1 MDGPARGVVDDRMV
15 ARPNGGPEPV
25 ADESE
30 SIWQTDDVTE
40 TTSEFDA
47 ALTGPQLL
55 EDWTIGN
62 AVNGG
67 VSMALMAAAL
77 RRVLDADGRHP
88 DCLALSAYFLSA
100 ARPGPYRVEPEVVR
114 AGRTMS
120 TGQVSLLQDEGG
132 ERVERIRALATF
144 GHLGAMSEPVR
155 RQAAAPSMPP
165 PEKCVG
171 FDDLPEGT
179 SPIKVPPI
187 MRRVDLRL
195 DPETAMWGLGQPS
208 MAGRMRGWIRFKD
221 GREPDA
227 LSLLFF
233 LDALPPVAFDLG
245 LMGWAP
251 TLELTGHVRAHP
263 APGWLQVELATD
275 NFSATLLEED
285 ARIWDSTG
293 RLVAQSRQLAA
304 VRVPQS

>member
-1 MDGPARGVVDDRMV
+1 M
-15 ARPNGGPEPV
+15 
-25 ADESE
+25 
-30 SIWQTDDVTE
+30 TE
-40 TTSEFDA
+40 RICEFDA

-55 EDWTIGN
+55 EGWAIGN

-67 VSMALMAAAL
+67 LTMALMASAL
-77 RRVLDADGRHP
+77 RPVLDRDGRHP
-88 DCLALSAYFLSA
+88 DCLALSAYFVSA
-100 ARPGPYRVEPEVVR
+100 ARPGPYSVEPRLVR

-120 TGQVSLLQDEGG
+120 TGEASLLQDEDGA
-132 ERVERIRALATF
+132 RVERTRVLATF
-144 GHLGAMSEPVR
+144 GDLGVMSEPMR
-155 RQAAAPSMPP
+155 RQAGAPSMPP
-165 PEKCVG
+165 PEQCVG
-171 FDDLPEGT
+171 FDDVPTEAR
-179 SPIKVPPI
+179 PISVPPI
-187 MRRVDLRL
+187 MERVDLRL

-208 MAGRMRGWIRFKD
+208 MAGRMRGWIRFRD

-233 LDALPPVAFDLG
+233 LDAFPPVAFDLG

-251 TLELTGHVRAHP
+251 TLELSAHVRAHP

-275 NFSATLLEED
+275 NFSGTLLEED

-304 VRVPQS
+304 VRVQEP